1 MRFQILDR
9 LSYII
14 ISISNEMWDICL
26 EMAPFLI
33 LGFAFSGIISVF
45 IDNTMVYKQIGQK
58 KFSSIIKSTL
68 MGIPLPLCSCGVIPV
83 AATLKDYGASKG
95 ATTSFLVSTPQTG
108 IDSIFLTYGML
119 GPVFAIFRPV
129 AAFVS
134 GIFCGIVVN
143 TIDHDNVIQPEPI
156 TKFSKDN
163 ATIFEKI
170 KIGVEYGFLTLPKD
184 IVVPLFQGLLIAACI
199 GYFIP
204 PDFIASFLSSNS
216 FLEYFVMLIVSLPLY
231 VCATASIPIALVLF
245 MKGVSPG
252 AVFVFLMAGP
262 ATNAS
267 SIAVIGNI
275 MGKKILYLYI
285 SLIASTA
292 VFFGVIFDLF
302 FQIDKNI
309 ISKHIHHHNHENTF
323 YIILTIFFTAIMANA
338 YASKLKKEAPNMN
351 SSKTLNEGRIESL
364 DFIVKGM
371 TCSHCKASVE
381 SSIKSIDDKI
391 ETFVNLSTGR
401 VSIKGLS
408 IDKLK
413 VKEKIESRGFTV
425 EF

>member
-1 MRFQILDR
+1 
-9 LSYII
+9 
-14 ISISNEMWDICL
+14 MWDICL

-33 LGFAFSGIISVF
+33 LGFVFSGIISVF
-45 IDNTMVYKQIGQK
+45 IDDTLVYKQIGQK

-143 TIDHDNVIQPEPI
+143 TIDKDNVGQPKPA
-156 TKFSKDN
+156 TKFSKN
-163 ATIFEKI
+163 SATIFEKI

-292 VFFGVIFDLF
+292 VFFGIIFDLF

-323 YIILTIFFTAIMANA
+323 YIILTIFFGVIMANA
-338 YASKLKKEAPNMN
+338 YRSKLKKEVPKMN
-351 SSKTLNEGRIESL
+351 TPKTSNEDHTDSL
-364 DFIVKGM
+364 DFIVNGYD
-371 TCSHCKASVE
+371 V
-381 SSIKSIDDKI
+381 
-391 ETFVNLSTGR
+391 
-401 VSIKGLS
+401 
-408 IDKLK
+408 
-413 VKEKIESRGFTV
+413 
-425 EF
+425 

>member
-1 MRFQILDR
+1 
-9 LSYII
+9 
-14 ISISNEMWDICL
+14 MWEICL

-33 LGFAFSGIISVF
+33 LGFIFSGVISVF
-45 IDNTMVYKQIGQK
+45 IDDTLVYKQIGQK

-119 GPVFAIFRPV
+119 GPVFAIFRPF
-129 AAFVS
+129 AALVS
-134 GIFCGIVVN
+134 GLFCGIVVN
-143 TIDHDNVIQPEPI
+143 TIDDDKIPQPKPKTQFI
-156 TKFSKDN
+156 KNS

-199 GYFIP
+199 GFFIP

-216 FLEYFVMLIVSLPLY
+216 FLEYFIMLIVSLPLY

-285 SLIASTA
+285 GLIALTA
-292 VFFGVIFDLF
+292 VFFGIVFDIF
-302 FQIDKNI
+302 FQIDENI
-309 ISKHIHHHNHENTF
+309 ISKHIDHHNHGNIF
-323 YIILTIFFTAIMANA
+323 YLILTIFFAVIMANA
-338 YASKLKKEAPNMN
+338 YISKIKKEVPNMN
-351 SSKTLNEGRIESL
+351 TSEIPNEDHIESL
-364 DFIVKGM
+364 DFIVNGM
-371 TCSHCKASVE
+371 TCSHCKESVE
-381 SSIKSIDDKI
+381 SSIRSIDDKI
-391 ETFVNLSTGR
+391 ETVVNLATGQ
-401 VSIKGLS
+401 VSIKGLNL
-408 IDKLK
+408 DKPKL
-413 VKEKIESRGFTV
+413 KEKIENRGFTV

>member
-1 MRFQILDR
+1 
-9 LSYII
+9 
-14 ISISNEMWDICL
+14 MWDICL

-33 LGFAFSGIISVF
+33 LGFVFSGIISVF
-45 IDNTMVYKQIGQK
+45 IDDTLVYKQIGQK

-143 TIDHDNVIQPEPI
+143 TIDNDNVMQPKSV
-156 TKFSKDN
+156 TKFSKN
-163 ATIFEKI
+163 SATIFEKI

-292 VFFGVIFDLF
+292 VFFGIIFDLF
-302 FQIDKNI
+302 FRIDKNI

-323 YIILTIFFTAIMANA
+323 YIILTIFFGVIMANA
-338 YASKLKKEAPNMN
+338 YRSKLKKEVPKMN
-351 SSKTLNEGRIESL
+351 TSETSNEDHIDSL
-364 DFIVKGM
+364 DFIVNGM
-371 TCSHCKASVE
+371 TCSHCKESVE
-381 SSIKSIDDKI
+381 SSIKSIDEKI
-391 ETFVNLSTGR
+391 ETFVNLSTGE
-401 VSIKGLS
+401 VSIKGFSL
-408 IDKLK
+408 DKLK

>member
-1 MRFQILDR
+1 
-9 LSYII
+9 
-14 ISISNEMWDICL
+14 MWDICL

-33 LGFAFSGIISVF
+33 LGFVFSGIISVL
-45 IDNTMVYKQIGQK
+45 IDDTLVYKQIGQK

-119 GPVFAIFRPV
+119 GPVFAIFRPA

-143 TIDHDNVIQPEPI
+143 TIDNDNVMQPKPV
-156 TKFSKDN
+156 TKFSKSS

-292 VFFGVIFDLF
+292 VFFGIIFDLF

-323 YIILTIFFTAIMANA
+323 YIILTIFFGVIMANA
-338 YASKLKKEAPNMN
+338 YRSKLKKEVPKMN
-351 SSKTLNEGRIESL
+351 TPKTSNEDHIDSL

-371 TCSHCKASVE
+371 TCSHCKESVE
-381 SSIKSIDDKI
+381 SSVKSIDEKI
-391 ETFVNLSTGR
+391 ETFVNLSTGE
-401 VSIKGLS
+401 VSIKGFSL
-408 IDKLK
+408 DKLK

>member
-1 MRFQILDR
+1 
-9 LSYII
+9 
-14 ISISNEMWDICL
+14 MWDICL
-26 EMAPFLI
+26 EMAPFLV
-33 LGFAFSGIISVF
+33 LGFVFSGIISVF
-45 IDNTMVYKQIGQK
+45 IDDMLVYKQIGQK

-119 GPVFAIFRPV
+119 GPVFAIFRPA

-143 TIDHDNVIQPEPI
+143 TIDNDNVMQPKPV
-156 TKFSKDN
+156 TKFSKN
-163 ATIFEKI
+163 SATIFEKI

-292 VFFGVIFDLF
+292 VFFGIIFDLF

-309 ISKHIHHHNHENTF
+309 ISKHVHHHNHENTF
-323 YIILTIFFTAIMANA
+323 YIILTIFFGVIMANA
-338 YASKLKKEAPNMN
+338 YRSKLKKEIPKMN
-351 SSKTLNEGRIESL
+351 TSETFNEDHIDSL
-364 DFIVKGM
+364 DFIVNGM
-371 TCSHCKASVE
+371 TCSHCKESVE
-381 SSIKSIDDKI
+381 SSIKSIDEKI
-391 ETFVNLSTGR
+391 ETFVNLSTGE
-401 VSIKGLS
+401 VSIKGFSL
-408 IDKLK
+408 DKLK

>member
-1 MRFQILDR
+1 
-9 LSYII
+9 
-14 ISISNEMWDICL
+14 MWDICL

-33 LGFAFSGIISVF
+33 LGFVFSGIISVF
-45 IDNTMVYKQIGQK
+45 IDDTLVYKQIGQK

-119 GPVFAIFRPV
+119 GPVFAIFRPA

-143 TIDHDNVIQPEPI
+143 TIDNDNVMQPKPV
-156 TKFSKDN
+156 TKFSKN
-163 ATIFEKI
+163 SATIFEKI

-292 VFFGVIFDLF
+292 VFFGIIFDLF

-323 YIILTIFFTAIMANA
+323 YIILTIFFGVIMANA
-338 YASKLKKEAPNMN
+338 YRSKLKKEIPKMN
-351 SSKTLNEGRIESL
+351 TSETSNEDHTDSL
-364 DFIVKGM
+364 DFIVNGM
-371 TCSHCKASVE
+371 TCSHCKESVE
-381 SSIKSIDDKI
+381 SSIKSIDEKI
-391 ETFVNLSTGR
+391 ETFVNLSTGE
-401 VSIKGLS
+401 VSIKGFSL
-408 IDKLK
+408 DKLK

>member
-1 MRFQILDR
+1 
-9 LSYII
+9 
-14 ISISNEMWDICL
+14 
-26 EMAPFLI
+26 
-33 LGFAFSGIISVF
+33 
-45 IDNTMVYKQIGQK
+45 
-58 KFSSIIKSTL
+58 

-143 TIDHDNVIQPEPI
+143 TIDDDNVMQPKSE
-156 TKFSKDN
+156 TKFIKNS

-292 VFFGVIFDLF
+292 VFFGIIFDLF

-309 ISKHIHHHNHENTF
+309 ISKHVHHHNHENAF
-323 YIILTIFFTAIMANA
+323 YIILTIFFGVIMANA
-338 YASKLKKEAPNMN
+338 YRSKLKKEIPKMN
-351 SSKTLNEGRIESL
+351 TSETSNEDHTDSL
-364 DFIVKGM
+364 DFIVNGM
-371 TCSHCKASVE
+371 TCSHCKESVE
-381 SSIKSIDDKI
+381 SSIKSIDEKI
-391 ETFVNLSTGR
+391 ETFVNLSTGE
-401 VSIKGLS
+401 VSIKGFSL
-408 IDKLK
+408 DKLK

>member
-1 MRFQILDR
+1 
-9 LSYII
+9 
-14 ISISNEMWDICL
+14 MWDICL

-33 LGFAFSGIISVF
+33 LGFVFSGIISVF
-45 IDNTMVYKQIGQK
+45 IDDTLVYKQIGQK

-119 GPVFAIFRPV
+119 GPVFAIFRPA

-143 TIDHDNVIQPEPI
+143 TIDKDDLGQPKPA
-156 TKFSKDN
+156 TKFSKN
-163 ATIFEKI
+163 SATIFEKI

-292 VFFGVIFDLF
+292 VFFGIIFDLF

-309 ISKHIHHHNHENTF
+309 ISKHVHHHNHENTF
-323 YIILTIFFTAIMANA
+323 YIILTIFFGVIMATA
-338 YASKLKKEAPNMN
+338 YRSKLKEEVPKMN
-351 SSKTLNEGRIESL
+351 TSGTSNEDHIDSL
-364 DFIVKGM
+364 DFIVNGM
-371 TCSHCKASVE
+371 TCSHCKESVE
-381 SSIKSIDDKI
+381 SSIKSIDEKI
-391 ETFVNLSTGR
+391 ETFVNLSTGE
-401 VSIKGLS
+401 VSIKGFSL
-408 IDKLK
+408 DKIK

-425 EF
+425 KF